1 MNPDIDNTDQPI
13 ITGKELWWHS
23 FAAVM
28 IFVLM
33 GLTAMFF
40 HSDLSQTFGSMQSI
54 INLTLASLILIAV
67 NLNLYRLASRR
78 ASLKETHLKNIADKA
93 IHPAEQAAQ
102 IMQKHLSIDEA
113 IGIQLKGVVGE
124 TEQAA
129 MMLIIKVRKL
139 SDAAN
144 TLVSYL
150 KNSNMKAGDMEQEFG
165 ESVKFITQIGQFMQE
180 LPGRINKDMEILREA
195 GKEIDNLVKLV
206 DVIKEISKQT
216 DLLALNASIEAARA
230 GEFGRGFAVV
240 ADEVRKLSDRSAQAA
255 TMIEKGLSSAQ
266 NTMQNGLKFNFL
278 EESAQ
283 QMNDSSKVID
293 SILNLQGNYEDLR
306 QYYKTLFSVVT
317 SHNTDLASEIVDI
330 LGLIQFQDVVKQ
342 RIERMEIAID
352 KRNELFQFFI
362 RDIDSPDAGMLEL
375 PMKMNE
381 VLDEYLS
388 VERRHAPASN
398 HTSTETDDGLPKL
411 ELF

>member
-1 MNPDIDNTDQPI
+1 MNPDIDNADRPI
-13 ITGKELWWHS
+13 ITGKDLWWHS
-23 FAAVM
+23 FTAVM
-28 IFVLM
+28 LFVLM
-33 GLTAMFF
+33 GLFALLF
-40 HSDLSQTFGSMQSI
+40 HSELSRILGGMQSI
-54 INLTLASLILIAV
+54 VLLAIVSIILIGV
-67 NLNLYRLASRR
+67 NLNLFRLASRR
-78 ASLKETHLKNIADKA
+78 EFLKETYLKNIADKA
-93 IHPAEQAAQ
+93 IHPAEQASQ
-102 IMQKHLSIDEA
+102 IIQKHLSIDEA
-113 IGIQLKGVVGE
+113 IGVQLKGVVGE

-266 NTMQNGLKFNFL
+266 HTMQNGLKFNFL

-317 SHNTDLASEIVDI
+317 SHNTDLAAEIVEI

-342 RIERMEIAID
+342 RIERMDIAID
-352 KRNELFQFFI
+352 KRNELFQIFI
-362 RDIDSPDAGMLEL
+362 RDINTPDAGMLEL
-375 PMKMNE
+375 PMKMND

-388 VERRHAPASN
+388 TERRHAPASTN
-398 HTSTETDDGLPKL
+398 TSNDDEGLPKL